1 MWAPGSW
8 GSSVI
13 RRPCLMLSHIQ
24 DEYPAGGCRRETAHD
39 NWPPQRPWVLGC
51 VEPGRRQVPDLCPL
65 DLVQIMGETLKDPVI
80 KRCCEAPNR
89 LSDLQHI
96 SEGLEKCQ
104 KSLND
109 YLDSKRNAFPRFF
122 FISDDELLSIL
133 GSSDPLCVQ
142 EHMIKVGQAS
152 GVVGGSGGL
161 AWALSCGLFSP
172 SSLHTV
178 VPPRGLR

>member
-1 MWAPGSW
+1 
-8 GSSVI
+8 
-13 RRPCLMLSHIQ
+13 
-24 DEYPAGGCRRETAHD
+24 
-39 NWPPQRPWVLGC
+39 
-51 VEPGRRQVPDLCPL
+51 
-65 DLVQIMGETLKDPVI
+65 MGETLKDPVI

-89 LSDLQHI
+89 LLDLQHI

-142 EHMIKVGQAS
+142 EHMIKVSRPEGRGPCRA
-152 GVVGGSGGL
+152 GGSGAQQRGWQRTAGL
-161 AWALSCGLFSP
+161 ACRPPARPGWSSQPHLPGPWLCLFR
-172 SSLHTV
+172 
-178 VPPRGLR
+178 PREEEHLPM

>member
-1 MWAPGSW
+1 
-8 GSSVI
+8 
-13 RRPCLMLSHIQ
+13 MLSVCLCKLLTACATLASPKTVFRGVSVSLSAYWPQ
-24 DEYPAGGCRRETAHD
+24 PVPAGTSAEPLLP
-39 NWPPQRPWVLGC
+39 WPDP
-51 VEPGRRQVPDLCPL
+51 CPL

-89 LSDLQHI
+89 LKDLRLV

-142 EHMIKVGQAS
+142 EHMIKVGT
-152 GVVGGSGGL
+152 GPPGWRGCPHGGPAPAVCL
-161 AWALSCGLFSP
+161 PEFS
-172 SSLHTV
+172 SQFGSAQRL
-178 VPPRGLR
+178 

>member
-1 MWAPGSW
+1 MNTWQEVVEGKLPM
-8 GSSVI
+8 I
-13 RRPCLMLSHIQ
+13 
-24 DEYPAGGCRRETAHD
+24 
-39 NWPPQRPWVLGC
+39 NWPPQRLWFLGC
-51 VEPGRRQVPDLCPL
+51 VEPGRRQVPDFCPL

-152 GVVGGSGGL
+152 GAGAGRGGGRLHGL
-161 AWALSCGLFSP
+161 CPAVCFPRVLFT
-172 SSLHTV
+172 L
-178 VPPRGLR
+178 